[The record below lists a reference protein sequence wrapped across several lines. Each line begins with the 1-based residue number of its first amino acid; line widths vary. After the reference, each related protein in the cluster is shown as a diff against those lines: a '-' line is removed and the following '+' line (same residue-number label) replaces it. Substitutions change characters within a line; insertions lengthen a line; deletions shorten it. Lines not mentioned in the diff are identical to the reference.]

1 MHLKKKTLDSLL
13 KGLFMNC
20 MNLLCRKLLTDFEEK
35 MYNEFVAPFD
45 PFVDL
50 DLSSVPNRINLV
62 IFAIFCIFCIV

>member
-1 MHLKKKTLDSLL
+1 
-13 KGLFMNC
+13 MNC